1 MAGSTVGHVDV
12 QPLDEDGVLAVTLG
26 TVAWLVAFGVLCL
39 FFRDQLQA
47 HGTQWWLT
55 VCLVGA
61 GLGLAGRWYTV
72 RRREAYRHARESH
85 G

>member
-26 TVAWLVAFGVLCL
+26 TVAWLVAFGVLFL

-61 GLGLAGRWYTV
+61 GLGLLGLGYTT
-72 RRREAYRHARESH
+72 RRRAAYRKAGEHV
-85 G
+85 

>member
-1 MAGSTVGHVDV
+1 MEV
-12 QPLDEDGVLAVTLG
+12 QPLDEDGVQAVTFG
-26 TVAWLVAFGVLCL
+26 TFAWLVAFGVLYL
-39 FFRDQLQA
+39 FFRDELQA
-47 HGTQWWLT
+47 HGTNWWLT

-72 RRREAYRHARESH
+72 RRREAYRQVRETH

>member
-1 MAGSTVGHVDV
+1 M

-26 TVAWLVAFGVLCL
+26 TVAWLVAYAVLFL
-39 FFRDQLQA
+39 FFRDALAA

-72 RRREAYRHARESH
+72 RRRDAYRRVRESH